1 MLEKLNE
8 HIGSFSSR
16 SGSRTGIQLTSIFLA
31 LAKKSNGHRP
41 INVNRLCS
49 WVEHYVPTDLL
60 TDVVGSPLVFGQ
72 VFF

>member
-1 MLEKLNE
+1 M
-8 HIGSFSSR
+8 HCFSSR

-31 LAKKSNGHRP
+31 LAKKSNGHSCRP
-41 INVNRLCS
+41 INVNRLRS

-60 TDVVGSPLVFGQ
+60 VDVVGSPLVLGL